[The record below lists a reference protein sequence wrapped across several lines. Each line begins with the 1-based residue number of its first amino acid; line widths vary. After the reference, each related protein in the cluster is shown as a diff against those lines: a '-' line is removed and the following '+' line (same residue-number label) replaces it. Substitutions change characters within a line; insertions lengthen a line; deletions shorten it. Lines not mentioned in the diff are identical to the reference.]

1 MGYKYAFNQ
10 YNQELM
16 ARAVGNSLPI
26 SVKESAEICT
36 FIRHKPV
43 ERAKKMLN
51 DVIDEKMA
59 VPYRRFNMHVAHK
72 TKIGPGRYPK
82 SASTEIL
89 SVIKSAE
96 ANAQFKGLNP
106 GNMVIRHIC
115 AHKASTPY
123 HFGRHRGRKM
133 KRTHIEVVLEET
145 KKKDTKET
153 KSKEKHVKSDIKN
166 QEQKQEQK
174 MHNSNLKNDNLKPK
188 TSATAAVKHDHN

>member
-1 MGYKYAFNQ
+1 MGYKYAFDQ
-10 YNQELM
+10 YNKELM

-43 ERAKKMLN
+43 GRAKKMLQ
-51 DVIDEKMA
+51 DVIDENLA

-89 SVIKSAE
+89 SVIESAE

-133 KRTHIEVVLEET
+133 KRTHVEVVLEET
-145 KKKDTKET
+145 KKQEERET
-153 KSKEKHVKSDIKN
+153 KGTKIKEKHDNKDKQGKN
-166 QEQKQEQK
+166 NQK
-174 MHNSNLKNDNLKPK
+174 
-188 TSATAAVKHDHN
+188 KHETKAEA